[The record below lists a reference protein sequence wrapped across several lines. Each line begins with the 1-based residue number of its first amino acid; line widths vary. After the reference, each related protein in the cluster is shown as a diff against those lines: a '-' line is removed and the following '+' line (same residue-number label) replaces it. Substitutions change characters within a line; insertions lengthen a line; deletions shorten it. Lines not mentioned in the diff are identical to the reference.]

1 MCLIKAVCSEVT
13 DLIIYQRANPGFSIC
28 KMSNTEKSDPFK
40 RSISHVLDIIGE
52 GWSLLIIREAFFG
65 TRRFEEFQSQLGIAR
80 NILTARLKKLCHNE
94 ILERVP
100 IKEGAKRHE
109 YMLTPKGKELM
120 PVLIALTQWGDKWIF
135 GENAEPVIFMD
146 RENQEPIA
154 RIEVLSARGRQLRPR
169 EIMVKAGPGSTP
181 QSKKRIE
188 EMHRLDEVSP
198 DLSDNIRHV
207 RVE

>member
-1 MCLIKAVCSEVT
+1 MTVQVK
-13 DLIIYQRANPGFSIC
+13 Q
-28 KMSNTEKSDPFK
+28 DPFK

-80 NILTARLKKLCHNE
+80 NILTARLKKLCVNG

-109 YMLTPKGKELM
+109 YILTNKGKELM

-135 GENAEPVIFMD
+135 GENLEPVIFMD
-146 RENQEPIA
+146 RIHAEPISKMM
-154 RIEVLSARGRQLRPR
+154 VLSARGKHLRPR
-169 EIMVKAGPGSTP
+169 DVMAVPGPGSTP
-181 QSKKRIE
+181 ESKKRIE
-188 EMHRLDEVSP
+188 EMHRRAGGNNEL
-198 DLSDNIRHV
+198 
-207 RVE
+207 